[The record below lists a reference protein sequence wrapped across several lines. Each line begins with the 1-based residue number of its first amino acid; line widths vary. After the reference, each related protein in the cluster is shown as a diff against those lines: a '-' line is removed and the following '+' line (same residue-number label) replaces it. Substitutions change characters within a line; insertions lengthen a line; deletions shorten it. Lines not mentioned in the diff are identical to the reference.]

1 MQDLDEWSE
10 QAVALNNCVFTCSH
24 LTRVFDLD
32 RSQVTNFQPD
42 FVTEGEMVFDLG
54 LISCDKVDR
63 CDWCSIN
70 QKLKSADVQ
79 VFLQSFTSHSSL
91 KDDNEGQVSIEDTQ
105 RCLQLASTWYP
116 TPFMCWWLW
125 FCEVR
130 ICKILI
136 KTKNISIENI
146 SWSYPW
152 IVILYSRVMCFA
164 VPPVLPSA
172 PRIYDHKLNQV
183 QSLGPSFPALVCT
196 TRSLLSST
204 PGSLG
209 LFYALLQWLLLLLL
223 LLLILLLLLRSAPH
237 QISLLY
243 ACLLI
248 SW

>member
-1 MQDLDEWSE
+1 MLFLVCMNINLYMQDLDEWSE

-70 QKLKSADVQ
+70 EICRCSGI
-79 VFLQSFTSHSSL
+79 SSSL
-91 KDDNEGQVSIEDTQ
+91 HFSFLIERWQWGTHRDV
-105 RCLQLASTWYP
+105 CNSKSTWYP

-130 ICKILI
+130 TCEILI
-136 KTKNISIENI
+136 KTKNISIQNI

-183 QSLGPSFPALVCT
+183 QSFGPPFPALVCT

-209 LFYALLQWLLLLLL
+209 LFYALLLLLLLL
-223 LLLILLLLLRSAPH
+223 LLLRTAPH